1 LLLSGIGPAEEIS
14 PHGIQVVLDLPGVG
28 RRLTDHPEAAV
39 IWTSSRPVPGAE
51 EGAWVNALFAR
62 TDSGLEA
69 PDVMI
74 HFGTDVYQFAS
85 SLDVG
90 PPPAPRGQSFCMTP
104 NVPRPRSEGS
114 IRLRAA
120 DPAVGPI
127 VDPRY
132 FTDPDGYD
140 EEILLRGVELARE
153 VVRHEPLAS
162 WVDTELWP
170 AATDRRQLSERVRG
184 SAGTVFHLAASAR
197 MGAPND
203 ADAVVDPQLRVRGID
218 GLRIADASVF
228 PRMVGV
234 NPAMTCMM
242 IGERCA
248 DLIAGDA

>member
-1 LLLSGIGPAEEIS
+1 
-14 PHGIQVVLDLPGVG
+14 
-28 RRLTDHPEAAV
+28 
-39 IWTSSRPVPGAE
+39 
-51 EGAWVNALFAR
+51 
-62 TDSGLEA
+62 
-69 PDVMI
+69 MI